1 MALIKCSECGHDMSD
16 QSKSC
21 PNCGFQNKTFS
32 CPECNKLISVNS
44 ASCPYCGYIFSDVQE
59 NLVTIN
65 NKGKNYALAIFS
77 FIFSFL
83 SSVISLTLAVIVCSS
98 NKNEK
103 NDATTLA
110 IISSVI
116 CLIRIVFII
125 IYFLYT
131 YFRIE
136 FL

>member
-1 MALIKCSECGHDMSD
+1 MALIKCSECGHDMSN
-16 QSKSC
+16 QAKMC
-21 PNCGFQNKTFS
+21 PNCGYQNNTFN
-32 CPECNKLISVNS
+32 CPECNKPISVNS
-44 ASCPYCGYIFSDVQE
+44 SSCPYCGYIFSDVQE

-65 NKGKNYALAIFS
+65 SKGKNYALAIFS
-77 FIFSFL
+77 FIFSFI

-116 CLIRIVFII
+116 CLIRIVITI

-131 YFRIE
+131 YFHIE